1 MGEIGHDPS
10 GNTTSRGVSGG
21 NSYIALLS
29 GVSGGDVTAFRIL
42 VDRTAEHVRAALT
55 ELQLGRGGQD
65 EILAATYLEVWWLAG
80 CHDQPNTDVV
90 GWIVGIAKRRAA
102 KIATDCGPDSEGTR
116 TRHAQVEFAML
127 FHHPISGVP
136 GR

>member
-10 GNTTSRGVSGG
+10 GNNTFRGLSGG

-42 VDRTAEHVRAALT
+42 VDRTARHVRAALT
-55 ELQLGRGGQD
+55 ELQLGRDGQD

-80 CHDQPNTDVV
+80 CHDQPDAHVV

-102 KIATDCGPDSEGTR
+102 KIATDCGPDSEGPHAG
-116 TRHAQVEFAML
+116 HAQVEFAML
-127 FHHPISGVP
+127 FHHPISEVLGW
-136 GR
+136 